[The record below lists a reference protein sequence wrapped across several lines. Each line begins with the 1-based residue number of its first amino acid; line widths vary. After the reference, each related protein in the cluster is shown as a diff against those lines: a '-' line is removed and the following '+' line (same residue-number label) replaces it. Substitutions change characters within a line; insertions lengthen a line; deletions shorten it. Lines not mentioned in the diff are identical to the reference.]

1 MIKTY
6 HIRQGEGCL
15 PLSESFAVREF
26 ACKDGSDTVLIDTAL
41 VGYLQRIRNWAGSP
55 VIISSGYRS
64 PEHNAS
70 IGGARSS
77 YHTKGRAADIYVK
90 DRKKSIQEIACY
102 AQAIGVP
109 GIEKNEDSNYVHID
123 TRPNKFYWIR
133 RNGKEKKVTEFCE
146 PCKWKE
152 PARSV
157 KYLSEGDIVRWLQYW
172 LRLWDYELV
181 IDGKFGSKTD
191 KAVRDFQRKTGL
203 KVDGIAGEK
212 TRNALKGY

>member
-6 HIRQGEGCL
+6 SKAVEGL
-15 PLSESFAVREF
+15 IKLSDNFCVQEF
-26 ACKDGSDTVLIDTAL
+26 ACKDGSDTIIIDTAL
-41 VGYLQRIRNWAGSP
+41 VDFLQRIRNWAGAP
-55 VIISSGYRS
+55 VEISSGYRT
-64 PEHNAS
+64 PAHNAK
-70 IGGARSS
+70 IGGSRTS

-102 AQAIGVP
+102 AQNIGVT

-123 TRPNKFYWIR
+123 TRPNKYYWIR
-133 RNGKEKKVTEFCE
+133 KNGKDRKVTCFCE

-152 PARSV
+152 PTRSV
-157 KYLSEGDIVRWLQYW
+157 KYLSEGDNVRWLQYW
-172 LRLWDYELV
+172 LRLWGYDLT
-181 IDGKFGSKTD
+181 IDGKFRSKTD
-191 KAVRDFQRKTGL
+191 KAVRDLQRRRGL